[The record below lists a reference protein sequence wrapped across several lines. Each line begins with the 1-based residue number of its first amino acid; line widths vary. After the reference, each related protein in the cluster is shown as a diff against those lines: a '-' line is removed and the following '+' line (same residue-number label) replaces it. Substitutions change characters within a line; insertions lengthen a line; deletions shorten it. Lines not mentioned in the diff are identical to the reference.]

1 MPSHGATRHVVHASA
16 GLTSPPSPKPT
27 PPLTPDQHPSPPP
40 SCCSGGSSDPL
51 GLQSATAPA
60 LAVLDKMYATQAVL
74 DRLWEE
80 HGDDV
85 EGWPDEVVAS
95 LARRSR
101 QITLQVGDVAL
112 GRGGRWVGLKAGCG
126 PWVPK
131 YEMAGEVV
139 DLQPRT

>member
-1 MPSHGATRHVVHASA
+1 MCTQALA
-16 GLTSPPSPKPT
+16 PPSSPSLK
-27 PPLTPDQHPSPPP
+27 QHPPQPQISARFPSV

-80 HGDDV
+80 HGDHV

-101 QITLQVGDVAL
+101 QITLQVGDMC
-112 GRGGRWVGLKAGCG
+112 GRGAGAWWYGAACPGERSRLSRQAGR
-126 PWVPK
+126 
-131 YEMAGEVV
+131 
-139 DLQPRT
+139 RRSF